1 MSRPS
6 LVPISLVDL
15 ENFHTQLVKNFDD
28 SSCNCVCY
36 ILVSLQMVLIILFSG
51 KKCDGLF

>member
-6 LVPISLVDL
+6 LLPISLVDV
-15 ENFHTQLVKNFDD
+15 ENFYTQLVKNFDD

-36 ILVSLQMVLIILFSG
+36 ILVSLQMVSMIIFSG
-51 KKCDGLF
+51 KKHAGLF